1 MEHFAGPLRFRDVL
15 GFTKGGFLVGTYGMD
30 EYLVPF
36 AQAFRALHAVSMET
50 LPGGGDFLRL
60 RYVRHDGKS
69 YFYIVNTGS
78 EKVEVSI
85 RFPNG
90 TKDLVSGERL
100 DGTVAFSLGSYA
112 LRSFVSQ
119 SGRPELVQYR

>member
-1 MEHFAGPLRFRDVL
+1 
-15 GFTKGGFLVGTYGMD
+15 
-30 EYLVPF
+30 
-36 AQAFRALHAVSMET
+36 
-50 LPGGGDFLRL
+50 LRL

-78 EKVEVSI
+78 ENVEVSI

-100 DGTVAFSLGSYA
+100 DGTVAFNLGPYA

-119 SGRPELVQYR
+119 SERPELVKYR